1 MTSKQLRHSVVS
13 LYPQRRGTREKTTEF
28 GICTYAVS
36 FDELRSGDW
45 QRRKQRKRN
54 TTSRSV
60 KFARSSQLV
69 GTDESV
75 RSHRRVRTDSH
86 ERFNRSK
93 HEEREEGE
101 ETQKE
106 LD

>member
-36 FDELRSGDW
+36 FDELRSG
-45 QRRKQRKRN
+45 KRQQWKRDKP
-54 TTSRSV
+54 SRSV
-60 KFARSSQLV
+60 KFAHSSQFV
-69 GTDESV
+69 GSDESV
-75 RSHRRVRTDSH
+75 RSNRLVRTDSH